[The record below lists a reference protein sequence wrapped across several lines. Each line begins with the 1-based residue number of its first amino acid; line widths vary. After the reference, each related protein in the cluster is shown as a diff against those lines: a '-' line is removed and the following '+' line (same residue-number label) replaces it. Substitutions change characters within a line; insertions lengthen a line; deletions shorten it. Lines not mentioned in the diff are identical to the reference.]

1 MHAVVAE
8 VLADGG
14 AGHRREELHRRRIG
28 RGRGDDDRIFERAVV
43 LEDLDELRHGRAL
56 LPDGDVDAVE
66 LVALGRV
73 GGVRRLLV
81 EEGVEDDGG
90 LAGLA
95 IADDQLA
102 LAAADRDQRVDG
114 LEAGR
119 HRLVHRLARQDARRL
134 DVDAAALGGL
144 DRALAVDRIAQRVDD
159 AAEEALADRGIDDR
173 AGPLDGVAFLDAAVV
188 AEDHDADIVGFE
200 VQRHALDAARELD
213 ELTGLH
219 IVEAIDAGD
228 AVADAEHLADFGNFG
243 FLAEILDL
251 VLEDRRNF
259 RGFDVHYPTSFMAI
273 FIAVEFCLEGAV
285 DHLAADLDH
294 KAADQAG
301 IDMFG

>member
-1 MHAVVAE
+1 MIEYSSAP
-8 VLADGG
+8 LSS
-14 AGHRREELHRRRIG
+14 
-28 RGRGDDDRIFERAVV
+28 RIF
-43 LEDLDELRHGRAL
+43 DELRDGRAL

-66 LVALGRV
+66 LLALGGAR
-73 GGVRRLLV
+73 GVARLLV
-81 EEGVEDDGG
+81 EDGVEDHGG

-95 IADDQLA
+95 VADDELA

-134 DVDAAALGGL
+134 HVDAAALGRN
-144 DRALAVDRIAQRVDD
+144 DRALAVDRVAQRVDD
-159 AAEEALADRGIDDR
+159 AAEEALADRGVDDG

-188 AEDHDADIVGFE
+188 AEDHDADVVGFE

-213 ELTGLH
+213 ELTGLAV
-219 IVEAIDAGD
+219 VEAIDAGD

-251 VLEDRRNF
+251 VLEDRRDF
-259 RGFDVHYPTSFMAI
+259 RGFDVHYLTSFMAI
-273 FIAVEFCLEGAV
+273 FIASSFVRSELSIIW
-285 DHLAADLDH
+285 LPTLTTRPPIS
-294 KAADQAG
+294 AG
-301 IDMFG
+301 STCSLRVTVLPIFGLSVSASFLS